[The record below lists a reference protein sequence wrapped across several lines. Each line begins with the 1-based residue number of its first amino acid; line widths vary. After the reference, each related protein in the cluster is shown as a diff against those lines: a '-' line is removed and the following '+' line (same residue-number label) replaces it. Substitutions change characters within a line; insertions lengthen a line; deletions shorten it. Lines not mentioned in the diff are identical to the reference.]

1 MRHARRQIMGAIVS
15 RNKKMYSMRDSG
27 RRLECVWAVGLLTM
41 PSSTARMRVSLP
53 PASYTEKYDP
63 PSSTS
68 MPPFN
73 TLLAA
78 SSGLLA

>member
-1 MRHARRQIMGAIVS
+1 MLS

-27 RRLECVWAVGLLTM
+27 WRLECVAVGLLTM